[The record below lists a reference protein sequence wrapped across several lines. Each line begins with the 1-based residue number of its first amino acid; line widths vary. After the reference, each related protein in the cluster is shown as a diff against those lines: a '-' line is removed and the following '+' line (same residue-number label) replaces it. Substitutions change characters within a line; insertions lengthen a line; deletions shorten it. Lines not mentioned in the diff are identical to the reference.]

1 MELFQIK
8 RTEFNLGLKKEYKFF
23 QISDMHISYCDSE
36 SVDADIKEHNR
47 CEERWLEQKKE
58 FANDHN
64 ELCDDRYNMESTEL
78 FEALLDR
85 AKEFNP
91 DAIILSGDIMDRI
104 TDSNIRYL
112 KNLFSKIEIPIIYC
126 PGNHD
131 YMDIDHNFIN
141 PYEIVKDFTND
152 PEFNI
157 IDYGEFVLLAV
168 DNNKSISKMQL
179 ELLKEQIASDKKLL
193 LVEHKPLLL
202 GEFGDKL
209 LSKIGSYFFMGTSKD
224 TDTTKEYVNL
234 VKENSDRFIAVLCG
248 HIHFAREYKITENLM
263 QISTSS
269 GLIGAGREIIIKWG
283 NNYEVNSIS

>member
-179 ELLKEQIASDKKLL
+179 ELLKVQIASDKKLL

-209 LSKIGSYFFMGTSKD
+209 LSNIGSYFFMGTSKD